1 MEEED
6 KTEIGQKRKR
16 AAPRVN
22 TDGDIREEVKR
33 LKAEND
39 ELRRNTEFMAAQI
52 RELQHNQS
60 IAELQRSAMQSLPE
74 EHDTNMPQARML

>member
-1 MEEED
+1 
-6 KTEIGQKRKR
+6 
-16 AAPRVN
+16 
-22 TDGDIREEVKR
+22 
-33 LKAEND
+33 
-39 ELRRNTEFMAAQI
+39 MAAQI